1 MTEKAKKLGIIII
14 LFIFSFMIVLPFNLV
29 LISPYYDTTKT
40 IDMFFI
46 LAIGFFFFCMM
57 ILADATKE
65 FSTLSKIKTM
75 IVSGIVVSLFM
86 VAFQTPVTNI
96 VTNIIYFDL
105 NSIANNDEKFKIT
118 QPYKDFELA
127 YSTKDR
133 EYLKK
138 YFNDNGYDN
147 FSEIND
153 KDKYELVTY
162 VNVLNNPIVNQEFK
176 KIYEDGVITRKEYKD
191 FQKFTIENAKDI
203 Q

>member
-1 MTEKAKKLGIIII
+1 MTEKAKNLGIIII

-29 LISPYYDTTKT
+29 LISPYYNTTKT
-40 IDMFFI
+40 IDIFFI

-57 ILADATKE
+57 ILSDATKG

-86 VAFQTPVTNI
+86 VAFQSPVTKLVTNI
-96 VTNIIYFDL
+96 MYFDL
-105 NSIANNDEKFKIT
+105 NLIANNHEKFKTT

-133 EYLKK
+133 EYLQK

-153 KDKYELVTY
+153 KDKYDLITY
-162 VNVLNNPIVNQEFK
+162 VKVLNEPVVNQEFK
-176 KIYEDGVITRKEYKD
+176 KIYEDGIITRKEYKD

>member
-1 MTEKAKKLGIIII
+1 MSKTTSKLGFYAV
-14 LFIFSFMIVLPFNLV
+14 LFIFAFFIVFPFNLV

-46 LAIGFFFFCMM
+46 LSIGCFFFTLIVFSEP
-57 ILADATKE
+57 TKE
-65 FSTLSKIKTM
+65 ISTLKKIKIM
-75 IVSGIVVSLFM
+75 IISGIIVSIFM
-86 VAFQTPVTNI
+86 VAFKSPVNNI
-96 VTNIIYFDL
+96 VTNIMYFDL
-105 NSIANNDEKFKIT
+105 NLIANNHEKFKTT

-162 VNVLNNPIVNQEFK
+162 VNVLNNPVVNQEFK

-191 FQKFTIENAKDI
+191 FQKFTIENAKNI
-203 Q
+203 K

>member
-57 ILADATKE
+57 ILSDTTKG

-96 VTNIIYFDL
+96 VTNIMYFDL
-105 NSIANNDEKFKIT
+105 NSIANNDEKFKTT

-162 VNVLNNPIVNQEFK
+162 VNVLNNPVVNQEFK
-176 KIYEDGVITRKEYKD
+176 KIYEDGVITREEYKD

>member
-1 MTEKAKKLGIIII
+1 M
-14 LFIFSFMIVLPFNLV
+14 
-29 LISPYYDTTKT
+29 
-40 IDMFFI
+40 MF
-46 LAIGFFFFCMM
+46 LS
-57 ILADATKE
+57 DATKE
-65 FSTLSKIKTM
+65 FNTLSKIKTM

-86 VAFQTPVTNI
+86 VAFQTPVTNL
-96 VTNIIYFDL
+96 VTNIMYFDL
-105 NSIANNDEKFKIT
+105 NLIANNDEKFKTT

-127 YSTKDR
+127 YLTKDR

-162 VNVLNNPIVNQEFK
+162 VNVLNNPVVNQEFK

-203 Q
+203 K

>member
-57 ILADATKE
+57 FLSDATKE

-86 VAFQTPVTNI
+86 VAFQTPVTNL
-96 VTNIIYFDL
+96 VTNIMYFDL
-105 NSIANNDEKFKIT
+105 NLIANNDEKFKTT

-162 VNVLNNPIVNQEFK
+162 VNVLNNPVVNQEFK

-203 Q
+203 K